1 LSVTQNRPNP
11 PDDPSSDRSVSLE
24 DARRESAAADS
35 SDAATG
41 VDDSLSEQQRLQ
53 AALDEAHDA
62 ALRAKA
68 ELENFRRRKDR
79 EMQDYRRYSNSELMR
94 ALLPVLDNLNR
105 AIEAAE
111 QGSSAEDLLEGVKM
125 VDAAFTD
132 VLHRHHCQRIDAVG
146 RPFDPNVH
154 EAVSQ
159 QPSAQHAPGS
169 VLLETQVGYQLH
181 DRVLRPSQVIVA
193 APPDAANEKER

>member
-11 PDDPSSDRSVSLE
+11 PDDPSNDRSVSLD

-111 QGSSAEDLLEGVKM
+111 QGSSADDLLEGVKM
-125 VDAAFTD
+125 VDAAFAD
-132 VLHRHHCQRIDAVG
+132 VLRRHHCERIDAVG

-193 APPDAANEKER
+193 APPDAANEKES